1 MCVRYIADQWQAS
14 VAWPHRR
21 DLAPLNIHVSDSIKD
36 SAPGFRRD
44 RQAIRVAMTFV
55 GGDRATDEP
64 LRRSLEERGA
74 IVQDW
79 APKGDGPAERPA
91 PETDVLLIN
100 TPLLD
105 ARVSALIQKVAALPT
120 PYLIVLSESDDVI
133 DRIVAL
139 ELGADDYLTNDSDPR
154 EILARARSLV
164 RRGAQRGGGQAQ
176 EEAGAD
182 AGEWILNDVTR
193 VLQSPSG
200 ATCPL
205 AKGDVDLIS
214 ALTDDGMDICAAG
227 SNTAHTANSLRVSI
241 SRLRRRFQKVS
252 DEPLPIRNVWGLGY
266 TFDAPLRR
274 TSQRADAGRP
284 APRSRE
290 RSGRGR

>member
-1 MCVRYIADQWQAS
+1 M
-14 VAWPHRR
+14 
-21 DLAPLNIHVSDSIKD
+21 NIHISDS
-36 SAPGFRRD
+36 AQGVVRD
-44 RQAIRVAMTFV
+44 RQSIRVAMTFV
-55 GGDRATDEP
+55 GGDRATEEP

-74 IVQDW
+74 IVHDW
-79 APKGDGPAERPA
+79 TPKGDSLAGQSG

-105 ARVSALIQKVAALPT
+105 ARVSALIQKVAALPA
-120 PYLIVLSESDDVI
+120 PFLIVLSDSDDVI

-164 RRGAQRGGGQAQ
+164 RRGAQRGDHRSQPD
-176 EEAGAD
+176 AGAA

-214 ALTDDGMDICAAG
+214 ALTDDDRDICAAG
-227 SNTAHTANSLRVSI
+227 SDTSHTANSLRVSI
-241 SRLRRRFQKVS
+241 SRLRRRFLKVS

-266 TFDAPLRR
+266 TFDAPLKR
-274 TSQRADAGRP
+274 TSLRATPARPVAPGRL
-284 APRSRE
+284 

>member
-1 MCVRYIADQWQAS
+1 M
-14 VAWPHRR
+14 
-21 DLAPLNIHVSDSIKD
+21 NIHISESVQSV
-36 SAPGFRRD
+36 RRD

-55 GGDRATDEP
+55 GGDRATEEP

-74 IVQDW
+74 IVHDW
-79 APKGDGPAERPA
+79 TPRSDSPAGQPA

-105 ARVSALIQKVAALPT
+105 ARVSALIQKVAALPA
-120 PYLIVLSESDDVI
+120 PFLIVLSDSDDVI

-164 RRGAQRGGGQAQ
+164 RRGAQRGDHPSQQ
-176 EEAGAD
+176 DIGAA

-214 ALTDDGMDICAAG
+214 ALTDDDRDLCAAG
-227 SNTAHTANSLRVSI
+227 STTAHTANSLRVSI
-241 SRLRRRFQKVS
+241 SRLRRRFLKVS

-266 TFDAPLRR
+266 TFDAPLKR
-274 TSQRADAGRP
+274 TSLRATPARPGPSGRI
-284 APRSRE
+284 

>member
-1 MCVRYIADQWQAS
+1 MA
-14 VAWPHRR
+14 
-21 DLAPLNIHVSDSIKD
+21 
-36 SAPGFRRD
+36 
-44 RQAIRVAMTFV
+44 FV
-55 GGDRATDEP
+55 GGDRAAEEP

-74 IVQDW
+74 IVHDW
-79 APKGDGPAERPA
+79 TPRNDSAAGPPA

-105 ARVSALIQKVAALPT
+105 ARVSALIQKVAALPA
-120 PYLIVLSESDDVI
+120 PFLIVLSDSDDVI

-164 RRGAQRGGGQAQ
+164 RRGAQRGDFQSRPD
-176 EEAGAD
+176 AGRAA

-214 ALTDDGMDICAAG
+214 ALTDDDRDICAAG
-227 SNTAHTANSLRVSI
+227 ADTAHTANSLRVSI
-241 SRLRRRFQKVS
+241 SRLRRRFLKVS

-266 TFDAPLRR
+266 TFDAPLKR
-274 TSQRADAGRP
+274 TSLRATPTRP
-284 APRSRE
+284 GPPARV

>member
-1 MCVRYIADQWQAS
+1 MNIHISDTAQS
-14 VAWPHRR
+14 LRR
-21 DLAPLNIHVSDSIKD
+21 DK
-36 SAPGFRRD
+36 
-44 RQAIRVAMTFV
+44 QAIRVAMTFV
-55 GGDRATDEP
+55 GGDRATEEP

-74 IVQDW
+74 IVHDW
-79 APKGDGPAERPA
+79 ALRGDGPAGQPA
-91 PETDVLLIN
+91 SETDVLLIN

-105 ARVSALIQKVAALPT
+105 ARVSALIQKVAAQPA
-120 PYLIVLSESDDVI
+120 PFLIILSDSDDVI

-164 RRGAQRGGGQAQ
+164 RRGAQRGDRQSRQDA
-176 EEAGAD
+176 EAA

-214 ALTDDGMDICAAG
+214 ALTDADRDICAAG

-241 SRLRRRFQKVS
+241 SRLRRRFGKVS
-252 DEPLPIRNVWGLGY
+252 TEPLPIRNVWGLGY

-274 TSQRADAGRP
+274 TSSRAAPARPGSPGRV
-284 APRSRE
+284 
-290 RSGRGR
+290 RSGSGR

>member
-1 MCVRYIADQWQAS
+1 M
-14 VAWPHRR
+14 
-21 DLAPLNIHVSDSIKD
+21 NIHISD
-36 SAPGFRRD
+36 SAPGMRRD
-44 RQAIRVAMTFV
+44 RQTIRVAMTFV
-55 GGDRATDEP
+55 GGDRATEGP

-74 IVQDW
+74 IVHDW
-79 APKGDGPAERPA
+79 MPRNDSSAGPPT

-105 ARVSALIQKVAALPT
+105 ARVSALIQKVAALPA
-120 PYLIVLSESDDVI
+120 PFLIVLSDSDDVI

-164 RRGAQRGGGQAQ
+164 RRGVQRGDLPSKQD
-176 EEAGAD
+176 AGVAV
-182 AGEWILNDVTR
+182 GEWILNDVTR
-193 VLQSPSG
+193 VLQSPTG

-214 ALTDDGMDICAAG
+214 ALTDDDRDICAAG
-227 SNTAHTANSLRVSI
+227 SDTSHTANSLRVSI
-241 SRLRRRFQKVS
+241 SRLRRRFLKVS

-266 TFDAPLRR
+266 TFDAPLKR
-274 TSQRADAGRP
+274 TSLRATPARSGPAGR
-284 APRSRE
+284 AQSAQ
-290 RSGRGR
+290 GR

>member
-1 MCVRYIADQWQAS
+1 
-14 VAWPHRR
+14 
-21 DLAPLNIHVSDSIKD
+21 
-36 SAPGFRRD
+36 
-44 RQAIRVAMTFV
+44 MTFV
-55 GGDRATDEP
+55 GGDRATDEL

-79 APKGDGPAERPA
+79 APRADSPAGQPV

-105 ARVSALIQKVAALPT
+105 ARVSALIQKVAALPA
-120 PYLIVLSESDDVI
+120 PFLIVLSDSDDVI

-164 RRGAQRGGGQAQ
+164 RRGAQRGNAQ
-176 EEAGAD
+176 TRDDAEAD

-214 ALTDDGMDICAAG
+214 ALTDGEMDICAAG
-227 SNTAHTANSLRVSI
+227 SNTAHTPNSLRVSI

-252 DEPLPIRNVWGLGY
+252 DEALPIRNVWGLGY
-266 TFDAPLRR
+266 TFDAPLKR
-274 TSQRADAGRP
+274 TSLRAETARP
-284 APRSRE
+284 GSRARA
-290 RSGRGR
+290 RSGPGQ

>member
-1 MCVRYIADQWQAS
+1 MAH
-14 VAWPHRR
+14 PR
-21 DLAPLNIHVSDSIKD
+21 DLAPLNIHISDSIND
-36 SAPGFRRD
+36 STTGFRRD
-44 RQAIRVAMTFV
+44 RQAIRVAMTSV
-55 GGDRATDEP
+55 GGDRTTDEL

-79 APKGDGPAERPA
+79 APRTGRPA
-91 PETDVLLIN
+91 GEPAAETDVLLIN

-105 ARVSALIQKVAALPT
+105 ARVSALIQKVAALPA
-120 PYLIVLSESDDVI
+120 PFLIVLSDSDDVI

-164 RRGAQRGGGQAQ
+164 RRGAQRGDHQAHH
-176 EEAGAD
+176 EAGPKTGGD
-182 AGEWILNDVTR
+182 WILNDVTR

-214 ALTDDGMDICAAG
+214 ALTDDDRDICAAG
-227 SNTAHTANSLRVSI
+227 SDIAHTANSLRVSI
-241 SRLRRRFQKVS
+241 SRLRRRFLKVS

-274 TSQRADAGRP
+274 TSLRAAP
-284 APRSRE
+284 AALV
-290 RSGRGR
+290 RSGTTR

>member
-1 MCVRYIADQWQAS
+1 
-14 VAWPHRR
+14 
-21 DLAPLNIHVSDSIKD
+21 LNIHISDRAGD

-44 RQAIRVAMTFV
+44 RPAIRVAMTFV
-55 GGDRATDEP
+55 GGDRALEGS

-79 APKGDGPAERPA
+79 APRSDGRAAQAA

-105 ARVSALIQKVAALPT
+105 ARVSALIQRVAALPA
-120 PYLIVLSESDDVI
+120 PYLIVLSDSDDVI

-164 RRGAQRGGGQAQ
+164 RRGAQRGDARAQ
-176 EEAGAD
+176 EDAGAD

-193 VLQSPSG
+193 VLQSPAG
-200 ATCPL
+200 ATCAL

-266 TFDAPLRR
+266 TFDAPLKR
-274 TSQRADAGRP
+274 TSLRAGPGRAG
-284 APRSRE
+284 PRGRD

>member
-1 MCVRYIADQWQAS
+1 
-14 VAWPHRR
+14 
-21 DLAPLNIHVSDSIKD
+21 
-36 SAPGFRRD
+36 
-44 RQAIRVAMTFV
+44 MTFV
-55 GGDRATDEP
+55 GGDRATEEP

-79 APKGDGPAERPA
+79 APRGDGPVGEPA

-105 ARVSALIQKVAALPT
+105 ARVSALIQKVAALPA
-120 PYLIVLSESDDVI
+120 PFLIVLSDSDDVI

-164 RRGAQRGGGQAQ
+164 RRGAQRGDAHAPEDLGTA
-176 EEAGAD
+176 

-214 ALTDDGMDICAAG
+214 ALTDDDRDICAAG
-227 SNTAHTANSLRVSI
+227 ENTAHTANSLRVSI

-266 TFDAPLRR
+266 TFDAPLKR
-274 TSQRADAGRP
+274 TSLRAETARP
-284 APRSRE
+284 RPRPRT
-290 RSGRGR
+290 RSGGGQ